1 MKNKLKV
8 LLLFDSPYSTNR
20 GYDFKKEF
28 KETDWAAEDD
38 VHKSLLSLGYEVS
51 LLGLYDKITPLLE
64 EIEKNRPDIVFNLTE
79 VFRQRSHLDKNI
91 AWLLELLKVRYTGAN
106 PASLLICNDKGLTK
120 KILSFHRIR
129 VPKFQVFY
137 KGYKIRPLK
146 KLRFPLIVK
155 PLAEEASRGIS
166 LASVIDNQQS
176 LLERISFIQ
185 EKMNSDV
192 IIEEYIDGREIYV
205 SILGN
210 KRIQTLPFR
219 EMKFGEFSEDEPR
232 IATYKAKWNYEYREK
247 WGIKNVFAGRLP
259 NGADKKII
267 DTCKR
272 AYRALN
278 MQCYARFDIRITPD
292 SKVYIIEAN
301 ANPCL
306 ARYDELGQSAEK
318 AGISF
323 EKLVQRIITL
333 ALTRKG

>member
-8 LLLFDSPYSTNR
+8 LLLFDSPYATDR

-28 KETDWAAEDD
+28 KEIDWATEDD
-38 VHKSLLSLGYEVS
+38 IHKSLLSLGYKVS
-51 LLGLYDKITPLLE
+51 LLGLYDKITPLLK
-64 EIEKNRPDIVFNLTE
+64 EIEENRPDIVFNLTE

-91 AWLLELLKVRYTGAN
+91 AWLLELLKVKYTGAN

-129 VPKFQVFY
+129 VPQFQVLY
-137 KGYKIRPLK
+137 KGHKIRPLK
-146 KLRFPLIVK
+146 KLKFPLIVK

-210 KRIQTLPFR
+210 KRIQVLPFR

-259 NGADKKII
+259 DGADKKII

-306 ARYDELGQSAEK
+306 AKYDELGQSAEK

-323 EKLVQRIITL
+323 EKLVQKIITL